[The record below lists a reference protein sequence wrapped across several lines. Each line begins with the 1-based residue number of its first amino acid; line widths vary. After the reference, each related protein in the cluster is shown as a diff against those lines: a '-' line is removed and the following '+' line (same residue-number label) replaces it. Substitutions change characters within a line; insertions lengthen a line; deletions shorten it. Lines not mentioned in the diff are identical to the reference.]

1 MKTLGQRLEWAR
13 KVAKLSQRGL
23 ARRAG
28 LGSQRHVGLIESG
41 ERDNPELKTLQKVAD
56 TLGVSLGWLA
66 TGEGE
71 RPTAETI
78 RATVGDEPESESD
91 EATDPAAE

>member
-56 TLGVSLGWLA
+56 TLGVSIGWLA
-66 TGEGE
+66 NGEGE

-78 RATVGDEPESESD
+78 RATVGEPDHED
-91 EATDPAAE
+91 ATEPAA